1 MSTECASRVVD
12 LLPGLDEIEE
22 LSDVMVREIYAR
34 TG

>member
-1 MSTECASRVVD
+1 VGRLDFKREFSDR
-12 LLPGLDEIEE
+12 LLDEIEE